1 VLAVTSVFVL
11 ILALYDTF
19 EYACCYG
26 DEKRKTLREWLLH
39 QMQSEA
45 NGNSATST
53 IAGERV
59 RTSDS
64 VTETT
69 RLLDDEERL
78 LSVEEI
84 ALDTLYARSDTAS
97 TANHVTQLTDY
108 DDKDDIVIEYERQQP
123 TQQQLS

>member
-1 VLAVTSVFVL
+1 
-11 ILALYDTF
+11 
-19 EYACCYG
+19 
-26 DEKRKTLREWLLH
+26 
-39 QMQSEA
+39 MQSEA

-123 TQQQLS
+123 TQQQLSWYKCNFDVFHI